1 MIIVGC
7 DFHPSWQQIAVFDT
21 ETGESSERKLVNG
34 DGEAEHFYRQLPV
47 GSLVGMEAWV
57 TVSGSSIACS
67 RWDTKCGSGTR
78 PRSAPATCAN
88 NDHPFHIHPRS

>member
-34 DGEAEHFYRQLPV
+34 DGEAEHFYRQLPL
-47 GSLVGMEAWV
+47 GSLVGMEA
-57 TVSGSSIACS
+57 
-67 RWDTKCGSGTR
+67 CGNSQWFIDR
-78 PRSAPATCAN
+78 
-88 NDHPFHIHPRS
+88 